1 MSDRILRILS
11 WWAQFKADAYRFELN
26 GVDEMMYKQWLTTNK
41 DIIKTITHRGDE
53 FLDSF
58 FGKFIHSNTTV
69 SFPKW
74 VQVSPQHKRICRC
87 VQLH

>member
-1 MSDRILRILS
+1 
-11 WWAQFKADAYRFELN
+11 
-26 GVDEMMYKQWLTTNK
+26 MMYKQWLTTNK

-69 SFPKW
+69 SFPK
-74 VQVSPQHKRICRC
+74 
-87 VQLH
+87 